1 MTYTEHIYSRH
12 MSTTYPHDMLSPLTP
27 IGITR
32 KFRGGGVTPDT
43 TSTFLRGDWVETRI
57 TDLHNGVTTSR
68 LVRII
73 CGVRVTNFKK
83 VTGYALSDEMYQ
95 TEKNKEE
102 DTVYFLLVRYARP
115 HALCRRNR
123 GPDHRPLCPGLLR
136 DTHCL
141 WEWATR
147 DRGFRRGCLQGR
159 NWDVNKH
166 FFGYGRDSILNSFI
180 FNLKSFSS
188 NTYTGFTTR
197 NRSVIVW
204 GKLRM
209 EVNSKYRLMSFTLNH
224 CAHC

>member
-1 MTYTEHIYSRH
+1 
-12 MSTTYPHDMLSPLTP
+12 MLSPLTP

-32 KFRGGGVTPDT
+32 QFRGGGVTPDT
-43 TSTFLRGDWVETRI
+43 TSSFLRGDWVETRI

-73 CGVRVTNFKK
+73 CSVRVTNFTK
-83 VTGYALSDEMYQ
+83 VTGCALSDEMYQ

-102 DTVYFLLVRYARP
+102 DTVYFLLVRYARS

-166 FFGYGRDSILNSFI
+166 FFGHTDESQEIRRNNESRAWYDLIQTGDIVKYANLQPDPDTEDSYLQ
-180 FNLKSFSS
+180 
-188 NTYTGFTTR
+188 
-197 NRSVIVW
+197 SVMW
-204 GKLRM
+204 
-209 EVNSKYRLMSFTLNH
+209 
-224 CAHC
+224 C